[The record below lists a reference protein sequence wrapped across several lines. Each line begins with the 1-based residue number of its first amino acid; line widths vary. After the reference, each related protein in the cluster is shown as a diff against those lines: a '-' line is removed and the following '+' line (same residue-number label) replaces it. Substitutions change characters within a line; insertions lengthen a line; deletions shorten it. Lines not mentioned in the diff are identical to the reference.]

1 MQCTGATRCQ
11 IEKREQCNQMVKVEG
26 IIYQSRKADFPFN
39 ETHTRLLNCNV
50 LNPSPIIN
58 PLLFFLTQWAE
69 NISEILELF
78 FVPNMGASGN
88 QFACP
93 LGIGGRVSWRYSELQ
108 FPFNE
113 THTRLL
119 NCNVLNPSPIINP
132 LFF

>member
-58 PLLFFLTQWAE
+58 PLLFFDTMGWKYFWHLIKIILLTFRVIFIKIKK
-69 NISEILELF
+69 ISS
-78 FVPNMGASGN
+78 V
-88 QFACP
+88 
-93 LGIGGRVSWRYSELQ
+93 LQ
-108 FPFNE
+108 FGVYYSIGF
-113 THTRLL
+113 
-119 NCNVLNPSPIINP
+119 
-132 LFF
+132 LFEFYTSFTY

>member
-58 PLLFFLTQWAE
+58 PLLFLAQWAE
-69 NISEILELF
+69 NISDIWTKYLYLPLISWEIHYDHKILKGFLN
-78 FVPNMGASGN
+78 FVPSSLKLRK
-88 QFACP
+88 FAVTKYRGQC
-93 LGIGGRVSWRYSELQ
+93 ITVWC
-108 FPFNE
+108 
-113 THTRLL
+113 LL
-119 NCNVLNPSPIINP
+119 LLVFFLN
-132 LFF
+132 